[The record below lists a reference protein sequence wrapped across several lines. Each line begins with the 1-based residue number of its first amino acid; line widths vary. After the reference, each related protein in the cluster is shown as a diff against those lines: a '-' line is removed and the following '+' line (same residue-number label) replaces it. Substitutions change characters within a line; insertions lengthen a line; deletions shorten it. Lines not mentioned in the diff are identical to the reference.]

1 MSYRSKFKKRILLL
15 TLILIF
21 PIYKT
26 LDALL
31 NNDTIG
37 FYLWLMFLII
47 FGFSLIIMYI
57 VYYKKKINI
66 AKKIYMFF
74 DLFLINFFRIE

>member
-37 FYLWLMFLII
+37 FYLWLMFSII

-57 VYYKKKINI
+57 VYYKKKIHI
-66 AKKIYMFF
+66 AKKN
-74 DLFLINFFRIE
+74 INVF

>member
-15 TLILIF
+15 TIILIF

-37 FYLWLMFLII
+37 FYLWLMFSII

-57 VYYKKKINI
+57 VYYKKKIHI
-66 AKKIYMFF
+66 AKKN
-74 DLFLINFFRIE
+74 INAF

>member
-66 AKKIYMFF
+66 AKKKYMFF
-74 DLFLINFFRIE
+74 DLFLINIFRIE

>member
-1 MSYRSKFKKRILLL
+1 MSYRSKFEKRILLL

-37 FYLWLMFLII
+37 FYLWLMVSII

-57 VYYKKKINI
+57 VCYKKKYILQ
-66 AKKIYMFF
+66 KKI
-74 DLFLINFFRIE
+74 

>member
-15 TLILIF
+15 TIILIF

-37 FYLWLMFLII
+37 FYLWLMFSII
-47 FGFSLIIMYI
+47 I
-57 VYYKKKINI
+57 
-66 AKKIYMFF
+66 
-74 DLFLINFFRIE
+74 

>member
-1 MSYRSKFKKRILLL
+1 MSYRDKFKKRILLL

-37 FYLWLMFLII
+37 FYLWLMFSII

-57 VYYKKKINI
+57 VYYKKKIHIARKNI
-66 AKKIYMFF
+66 NVF
-74 DLFLINFFRIE
+74 

>member
-66 AKKIYMFF
+66 AKKNIYVF
-74 DLFLINFFRIE
+74 

>member
-15 TLILIF
+15 TIILIF

-37 FYLWLMFLII
+37 FYLWLMFSII

-57 VYYKKKINI
+57 VYYKKKIHIARKNI
-66 AKKIYMFF
+66 NVF
-74 DLFLINFFRIE
+74 

>member
-1 MSYRSKFKKRILLL
+1 MSYRSKFEKRILLL

-31 NNDTIG
+31 NKDTIG
-37 FYLWLMFLII
+37 FYFWLMFSII

-57 VYYKKKINI
+57 VYYKKKIHI
-66 AKKIYMFF
+66 AKKN
-74 DLFLINFFRIE
+74 INVF

>member
-37 FYLWLMFLII
+37 LYLWLMFLII

-57 VYYKKKINI
+57 VYKKKILQ
-66 AKKIYMFF
+66 KKYIC
-74 DLFLINFFRIE
+74 FLIYF

>member
-37 FYLWLMFLII
+37 FYLWLMVSII

-57 VYYKKKINI
+57 VCYKKKYILQ
-66 AKKIYMFF
+66 KKI
-74 DLFLINFFRIE
+74 

>member
-15 TLILIF
+15 ILILIF

-37 FYLWLMFLII
+37 FYLWLMFSII

-57 VYYKKKINI
+57 VYYKKKIHI
-66 AKKIYMFF
+66 AKKNIYVF
-74 DLFLINFFRIE
+74 

>member
-37 FYLWLMFLII
+37 FYLWLMFSII

-57 VYYKKKINI
+57 VYYKKKIHI
-66 AKKIYMFF
+66 AKKNIYVF
-74 DLFLINFFRIE
+74 

>member
-15 TLILIF
+15 TIILIF

-37 FYLWLMFLII
+37 FYLWLMFSII

-57 VYYKKKINI
+57 VYYKKKIHI
-66 AKKIYMFF
+66 AKKN
-74 DLFLINFFRIE
+74 INVF

>member
-1 MSYRSKFKKRILLL
+1 MSYRSKFEKRILLL

-31 NNDTIG
+31 NKDTIG
-37 FYLWLMFLII
+37 FYFWLMFSII

-57 VYYKKKINI
+57 VYYKKK
-66 AKKIYMFF
+66 
-74 DLFLINFFRIE
+74 